1 MGKLWSIFGETSESE
16 RVDTKPAGTKPV
28 LSIIGGTGTL
38 GSGLAKK
45 WARAGYPVIIGS
57 RFADKAQEVAESF
70 ASPEGRHQPIG
81 MVNAEAARAGE
92 IIVLTVRYAHH
103 DETIEQIK
111 PYATGKLMIDAT
123 VPLDPSA
130 QTRVQLPHTD
140 SAAVN
145 AQQLLGPETRVVS
158 AFHNVPARKLH
169 KDEPIDCDVLVFG
182 DNQGD
187 REIAL
192 SLVSAA
198 GLRGIHGGP
207 LANSAAAEA
216 LTSVLIGISKIYRI
230 DGAGIRITGI
240 DGTIK

>member
-1 MGKLWSIFGETSESE
+1 MGRLWSVFGVTSQEGAANDEQVST
-16 RVDTKPAGTKPV
+16 RPV

-45 WARAGYPVIIGS
+45 WAEAGYPVIIGS
-57 RFADKAQEVAESF
+57 RFADKAEEVAQSL
-70 ASPEGRHQPIG
+70 ARPENRQPLLG
-81 MVNAEAARAGE
+81 MMNVEAAKAAE
-92 IIVLTVRYAHH
+92 IIVLTVRFAHH
-103 DETIEQIK
+103 DETIQQIK
-111 PYATGKLMIDAT
+111 PYTDGKLIIDAT
-123 VPLDPSA
+123 VPLNPSA
-130 QTRVQLPHTD
+130 QAQVQLPHTD
-140 SAAVN
+140 SAAVSMK
-145 AQQLLGPETRVVS
+145 QLLGSEARVVS

-182 DNQGD
+182 DSESD

-198 GLRGIHGGP
+198 GLRGIHGGL

-216 LTSVLIGISKIYRI
+216 LTSVLISIGKIYKI

-240 DGTIK
+240 DDNQK